1 MELNIDKTGDSG
13 ILKIEGELTIQNAK
27 SLKQALMDALDKLQV
42 CRLDLNSLTRIDL
55 AAIQLL
61 YSAHKSAEGASKTI
75 ELTDG
80 PNDIFKK
87 GVEAAGYSWKRWLC
101 FGQV

>member
-1 MELNIDKTGDSG
+1 MELNIDKTGDAG
-13 ILKIEGELTIQNAK
+13 ILKIEGELTIQNAET
-27 SLKQALMDALDKLQV
+27 LKQALIDALGKVQL
-42 CRLDLNSLTRIDL
+42 CRLELNSLTRIDL

-61 YSAHKSAEGASKTI
+61 YTAYKSAEEAGKTI

-80 PNDIFKK
+80 PSDEFKK
-87 GVEAAGYSWKRWLC
+87 GVETAGYSWKRWLC